1 MADDLIRRLVDA
13 RSPSEV
19 VRILADE
26 TECMEDDE
34 IAWPTSKALY
44 KLAGDL
50 DDHSVRTDHPS
61 LFEHAL
67 LREA

>member
-1 MADDLIRRLVDA
+1 MTDDLIRRLTDT

-44 KLAGDL
+44 RLAGDL
-50 DDHSVRTDHPS
+50 DDHGAWTDHPS

-67 LREA
+67 LWEA